1 MNDRLQV
8 LRDEINVL
16 DAELIQRLTRRLEVA
31 RQIGQM
37 KAELNLPIYD
47 PAREQEILAKLEQ
60 DIDLPEHRWALRQIY
75 LAIFAAA
82 REIQG

>member
-8 LRDEINVL
+8 LRDEINLL

-31 RQIGQM
+31 RQIGQV
-37 KAELNLPIYD
+37 KTELNLPIYD

-60 DIDLPEHRWALRQIY
+60 DIDLREHRRALRQIY

-82 REIQG
+82 REIQR